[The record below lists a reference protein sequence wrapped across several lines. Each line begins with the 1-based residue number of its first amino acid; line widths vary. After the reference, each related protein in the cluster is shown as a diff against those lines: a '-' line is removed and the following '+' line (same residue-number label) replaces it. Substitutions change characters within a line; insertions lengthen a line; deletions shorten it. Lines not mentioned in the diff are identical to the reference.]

1 MKKNGFGTG
10 LMYVLLIFLAVGLGF
25 LIFFNFRAN
34 QQQQRTI
41 EAALEEAST
50 TPTPEP
56 TSTPEPTAVP
66 QRSAETLTLAFAGD
80 LVGQAGL
87 STDAQ
92 KTGGDGT
99 TAYDFTEEL
108 YGVRSAIE
116 TADLAACT
124 LVGTLTNSGDYDS
137 YRMPAAMAA
146 GLHDAGFDLVNAA
159 SDHIM
164 DRGLEGL
171 VETVNTLNAAELG
184 VVGAYTSENRS
195 FPMAQVKGVKVA
207 FLSYTYGTAGTGA
220 APVSIADNSWCLDL
234 LTTDYMTDKT
244 TVDYE
249 MIDADIATVRE
260 AGADIVV
267 CFVYWWDNTQYYTD
281 PRDSQIEVVDHLL
294 ESGVDILVGGGVKV
308 PQPIETRTVERADGS
323 RANCVVCYSLSNLMS
338 CFNDANTNVSAV
350 ATVQISRDTDDGDV
364 WISGVSTRPLF
375 MLDTDDYEGYND
387 PGYKYRLVDARNE
400 AGSFEQGGGILTQAS
415 YEAVLAGVESIK
427 SILGEQYDAES
438 GGLTLEYPY

>member
-25 LIFFNFRAN
+25 LVFFNFRAN
-34 QQQQRTI
+34 QRQQQTI
-41 EAALEEAST
+41 EQVLAEAAA

-56 TSTPEPTAVP
+56 TATPAPTAEP
-66 QRSAETLTLAFAGD
+66 DRTTETITLAFAGD

-87 STDAQ
+87 ATDAQ
-92 KTGGDGT
+92 TTAEDGSA
-99 TAYDFTEEL
+99 AYDFTEEL
-108 YGVRSAIE
+108 YGVRGSIE
-116 TADLAACT
+116 SADLAACT
-124 LVGTLTNSGDYDS
+124 LVSTLTSTGDYDS
-137 YRMPAAMAA
+137 YRLPASLAT
-146 GLHDAGFDLVNAA
+146 GLQEAGFDLVNAA

-171 VETVNTLNAAELG
+171 VETVNALNGAQLG
-184 VVGAYTSENRS
+184 VVGAYTSSSRS
-195 FPMAQVKGVKVA
+195 FPMASVNGVKVA

-220 APVSIADNSWCLDL
+220 TPVSIADNNWCLDL

-249 MIDADIATVRE
+249 KIDTDIATVRE

-281 PRDSQIEVVDHLL
+281 PRDSQKEVADHLL
-294 ESGVDILVGGGVKV
+294 ESGVDILIGGGVKV
-308 PQPIETRTVERADGS
+308 PQPIETRVVERDGGS
-323 RANCVVCYSLSNLMS
+323 ANCVVCYSLSNLMS

-350 ATVQISRDTDDGDV
+350 ATVQLSRDKDTGDV
-364 WISGVSTRPLF
+364 WVSGVSTRPLF
-375 MLDTDDYEGYND
+375 MVDTDDYEGYSE

-400 AGSFEQGGGILTQAS
+400 AASFEQGGGILNQAS
-415 YEAVLAGVESIK
+415 YQAVQESVESLNAL
-427 SILGEQYDAES
+427 LGEEYDGQT
-438 GGLTLEYPY
+438 GGVTLDYPY